1 MLRIERLGLGDGA
14 EAVLLPLDQ
23 LFETRVAAALRLW
36 RMLCGHRPGPNPSAL
51 TAQAA
56 DRLIL
61 ALRALDG
68 KLDGATQFEIA
79 TALFRPRNLTKR
91 DWIDHD
97 LRDRTGRL
105 VRLGLRLMN
114 GGYRRLLLHPF
125 RRRI

>member
-1 MLRIERLGLGDGA
+1 NQHPPTTRSHPGAGSLPTAASRGSILDTDHPSAGVNFPRRI
-14 EAVLLPLDQ
+14 
-23 LFETRVAAALRLW
+23 T
-36 RMLCGHRPGPNPSAL
+36 PNPSAL
-51 TAQAA
+51 TAQAT

-79 TALFRPRNLTKR
+79 TALFRPRNLSKR

-125 RRRI
+125 RRKI

>member
-1 MLRIERLGLGDGA
+1 M
-14 EAVLLPLDQ
+14 LPLDQ
-23 LFETRVAAALRLW
+23 FFETRVAAALRLW
-36 RMLCGHRPGPNPSAL
+36 RMLRGHRPGPNPSAL

-125 RRRI
+125 RRKI